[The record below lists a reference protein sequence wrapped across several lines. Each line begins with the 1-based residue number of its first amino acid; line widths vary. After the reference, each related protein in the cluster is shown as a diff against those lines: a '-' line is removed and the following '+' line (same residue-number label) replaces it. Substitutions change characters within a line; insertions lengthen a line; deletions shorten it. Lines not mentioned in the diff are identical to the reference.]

1 MRTTLDCSCN
11 LCLLN
16 GSGRLELLR
25 LHVESS
31 LKEIFNTYLWLHSH
45 WSTRSVKRVIWSVI
59 ISSVVEVIC
68 TSSREGHI
76 NVARFQANWWNS
88 VKRREVCTCLAQLF
102 RGEIKLCWPRKN
114 PKISSTFESVLCL
127 VRALHRN
134 VDAMVLDLLNLPNS
148 KWRNLPEFE
157 ERYSINFAL

>member
-1 MRTTLDCSCN
+1 MSRTTLDFSCN

-76 NVARFQANWWNS
+76 NIARFQVNWGNS
-88 VKRREVCTCLAQLF
+88 IKRREVCTCLAQLF
-102 RGEIKLCWPRKN
+102 RGEIKHCWPRQN
-114 PKISSTFESVLCL
+114 QRSVL
-127 VRALHRN
+127 H
-134 VDAMVLDLLNLPNS
+134 LNLSCVWCTAPSECGCNGLGFVKS
-148 KWRNLPEFE
+148 PSRLQFQVNEPARIWGAIFN
-157 ERYSINFAL
+157 